1 MITDSNV
8 LTLLKR
14 QFTNNKIFEF
24 YYGTEKSSLG
34 YWQGDFGEQAN
45 IYEQL
50 FWSEKKSQRNLNSF
64 HFKIKSFSSRLYK
77 LNIYNEL
84 NNSNE
89 IATTNPDMLL
99 ICWDNNH
106 VSLFVSKNLA
116 ETGTIFSP
124 LWKLPV

>member
-1 MITDSNV
+1 MELRRV
-8 LTLLKR
+8 LWGIDKGNLRNR
-14 QFTNNKIFEF
+14 Q
-24 YYGTEKSSLG
+24 
-34 YWQGDFGEQAN
+34 
-45 IYEQL
+45 IYMNSCSDQ
-50 FWSEKKSQRNLNSF
+50 KKKNQRNLNSF

-124 LWKLPV
+124 L